1 MNDGIQSSLIKRKK
15 GKRIKSDLVFNI
27 VIYGLSALL
36 LLITLYPVYYVVIA
50 SFSDANAVGAGKV
63 ILWPVDFT
71 LIAYKELIAYE
82 ALWIGYRNTI
92 LYTIG
97 YVIASLFVN
106 VTAGFALSR
115 KELPGRKWI
124 SKVYMLPMFFGGGMI
139 PTFVIIQKIGLL
151 NNPLSQILPSAVAI
165 YYIIVARTFFTNSIP
180 EELWDASQIDG
191 CGVIQYFVKIVLPLS
206 KAILAVI
213 ALWSAVAQWNSY
225 FNAMLYLN
233 DENLGTLQLALR
245 KVLILNDIS
254 MGTGG
259 RGFTDRA
266 QLALLLKYASAV
278 VSSAPIMCMYPFVQ
292 KYFNQGV
299 MVGSVKG

>member
-1 MNDGIQSSLIKRKK
+1 MNDGIQNSLIKRKK
-15 GKRIKSDLVFNI
+15 GRRINSDLVFNI
-27 VIYGLSALL
+27 VIYGLSVLL

-63 ILWPVDFT
+63 IFWPVDFT
-71 LIAYKELIAYE
+71 LIAYKELIAYD

-97 YVIASLFVN
+97 FVIASLFVN

-115 KELPGRKWI
+115 KELPGRSWI

-139 PTFVIIQKIGLL
+139 PTFIIIQKIGLL

-259 RGFTDRA
+259 LGFADRA

-278 VSSAPIMCMYPFVQ
+278 VASAPIMCMYPFVQ

>member
-63 ILWPVDFT
+63 IFWPVDFT

-97 YVIASLFVN
+97 FVIASLFVN

-115 KELPGRKWI
+115 KELPGRNWI

-139 PTFVIIQKIGLL
+139 PTFIIIQKIGLL

-245 KVLILNDIS
+245 KVLILNDMS
-254 MGTGG
+254 MGAGG
-259 RGFTDRA
+259 RGFTERA
-266 QLALLLKYASAV
+266 QLAVLLKYASAV

>member
-36 LLITLYPVYYVVIA
+36 LFITLYPVYYVVIA

-63 ILWPVDFT
+63 IFWPVDFT

-97 YVIASLFVN
+97 FVIASLFVN

-139 PTFVIIQKIGLL
+139 PTFIIIQKIGLL

-259 RGFTDRA
+259 LGFTDRV

-278 VSSAPIMCMYPFVQ
+278 VSSAPIMCLYPFVQ